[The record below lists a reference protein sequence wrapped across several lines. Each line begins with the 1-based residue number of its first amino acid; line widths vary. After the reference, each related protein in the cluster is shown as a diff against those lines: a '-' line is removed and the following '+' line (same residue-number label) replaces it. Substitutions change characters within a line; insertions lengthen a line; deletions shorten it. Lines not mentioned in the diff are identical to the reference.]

1 MQETNLNPESN
12 PNLQPEEPRKK
23 NNQIT
28 IIVLI
33 ILLIGSISFNIYQS
47 MNKSAAI
54 ELINVDLRDERK
66 AKEKLQEQLNIL
78 TAEFETSKKDLMIKD
93 STLSKRDVEIFEK
106 QKEIQNLL
114 NKKELSES
122 ELKKAKRMINSLNG
136 EIARFKDEIK
146 LLRAQNDSLVI
157 ANTTIVAEKED
168 ITNQLI
174 EEKEKSIEKDKNIRS
189 TFSVSNYKLTG
200 LKVRKSGK
208 EVETDR
214 ARRIDKLRVTFDLD
228 PNNYAETGAKEIY
241 IAIYKPDGQLGKFKN
256 ASPGEIDT
264 WSLGKV
270 QYSDKV
276 KFHYNKGTKQNIT
289 FDWEEYDFPKGTYKI
304 DLYQNGFKIGQK
316 TLDLR

>member
-1 MQETNLNPESN
+1 MQETNLNPENN

-78 TAEFETSKKDLMIKD
+78 TTEFETSKKDLMIKD
-93 STLSKRDVEIFEK
+93 STLSKRDAEIFEK

-174 EEKEKSIEKDKNIRS
+174 VEKEKSIEKDKNIRS

-228 PNNYAETGAKEIY
+228 PNNYAETGTKEIY

>member
-1 MQETNLNPESN
+1 MQETNLNPENN

-78 TAEFETSKKDLMIKD
+78 TTEFETSKKDLMIKD
-93 STLSKRDVEIFEK
+93 STLSKRDAEIFEK

-228 PNNYAETGAKEIY
+228 PNNYAETGTKEIY

>member
-1 MQETNLNPESN
+1 MQETNLNPENN

-78 TAEFETSKKDLMIKD
+78 TAEFEASKKDLMIKD

-228 PNNYAETGAKEIY
+228 PNNYAETGTKEIY

>member
-1 MQETNLNPESN
+1 MQETNLNPENN

-78 TAEFETSKKDLMIKD
+78 TTEFETSKKDLMIKD
-93 STLSKRDVEIFEK
+93 STLSKRDAEIFEK

-174 EEKEKSIEKDKNIRS
+174 VEKEKSIEKDKNIRS

-228 PNNYAETGAKEIY
+228 PNNYAETGTKEIH

>member
-1 MQETNLNPESN
+1 MQETNLNPENN

-78 TAEFETSKKDLMIKD
+78 TTEFETSKKDLMIKD

-174 EEKEKSIEKDKNIRS
+174 VEKEKSIEKDKNIRS

>member
-1 MQETNLNPESN
+1 MQETNLNPENN

-47 MNKSAAI
+47 MNKSATV

-78 TAEFETSKKDLMIKD
+78 TTEFETSKKDLMIKD
-93 STLSKRDVEIFEK
+93 STLSKRDAEIFEK

-228 PNNYAETGAKEIY
+228 PNNYAETGTKEIY

>member
-78 TAEFETSKKDLMIKD
+78 TTEFETSKKDLMIKD

-174 EEKEKSIEKDKNIRS
+174 VEKEKSIEKDKNIRS

-228 PNNYAETGAKEIY
+228 PNNYAETGTKEIY